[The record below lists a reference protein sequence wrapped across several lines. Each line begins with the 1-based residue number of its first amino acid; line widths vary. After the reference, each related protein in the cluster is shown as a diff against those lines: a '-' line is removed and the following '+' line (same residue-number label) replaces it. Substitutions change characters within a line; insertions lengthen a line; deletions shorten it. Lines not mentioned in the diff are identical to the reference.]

1 MSFRSAAAVSVIA
14 VCLAAGSSLA
24 QVNVAAWLSAD
35 NRYDLYVGTG
45 TGTTTMIGGVAD
57 WTRAD
62 LWNLQV
68 STGYIY
74 VASTDFGAPYG
85 LGGYLSID
93 GGEFLALLPG
103 SGWESYV
110 VPGGGNHPS
119 QAVVDSSITDAN
131 AGNLWAPVSAGT
143 AVPGFGLPHF
153 YGSLPAQ
160 GCIWDPRSQGGST
173 VIFRYSLVPAPGAV
187 LPLAGS
193 LLAFRRRRA

>member
-1 MSFRSAAAVSVIA
+1 MPCRAKAAVPGIVL
-14 VCLAAGSSLA
+14 CLAAGSSLA

-45 TGTTTMIGGVAD
+45 TGTTNMIGGVAD

-68 STGYIY
+68 STGFIY
-74 VASTDFGAPYG
+74 VASSDVSAPYG

-93 GGEFLALLPG
+93 GGEFMALLPG
-103 SGWESYV
+103 SGWESYA
-110 VPGGGNHPS
+110 VPGSVNHPS
-119 QAVVDSSITDAN
+119 QAFVDSYITDAN

-143 AVPGFGLPHF
+143 AVPGFGLPQF

-173 VIFRYSLVPAPGAV
+173 VIFRYPLVPAPGAA
-187 LPLAGS
+187 LPLAGG
-193 LLAFRRRRA
+193 LLVFRRRRR